1 MKTIIRIILI
11 LIVGII
17 IFGIVSRSKDFSS
30 ETTRLESVTSESQEL
45 VLPEEEI
52 LVDMEETIEED
63 GGDNQIETPT
73 LPPGWQED
81 GSVIL
86 GGDGIPNN

>member
-30 ETTRLESVTSESQEL
+30 ETTQLETPVSESDEL
-45 VLPEEEI
+45 ALS
-52 LVDMEETIEED
+52 EED
-63 GGDNQIETPT
+63 VVVETEEMIQEDEVGQIETPA

>member
-30 ETTRLESVTSESQEL
+30 ETTQLEIPVSELEEL
-45 VLPEEEI
+45 VLSEEDMVVETEEI
-52 LVDMEETIEED
+52 IQED
-63 GGDNQIETPT
+63 EVEQIETPA